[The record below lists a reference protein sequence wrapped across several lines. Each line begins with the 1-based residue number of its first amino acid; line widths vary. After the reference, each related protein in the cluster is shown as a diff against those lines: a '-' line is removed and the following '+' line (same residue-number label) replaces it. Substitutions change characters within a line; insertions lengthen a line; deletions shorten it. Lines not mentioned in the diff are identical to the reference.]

1 MENKNKVQ
9 NVEHVQNL
17 AKEFRLISDEMLEN
31 IECVESNLHERI
43 SSWSQELRKKV
54 YDVLDESDLL
64 ITATINDIELYS
76 ETENHLTFVRDKMH
90 NLSGILKII
99 GDDDSVVDKK
109 RKSEVFA
116 VSPIITSINSRDSR

>member
-64 ITATINDIELYS
+64 ITATVNDIELYS

-116 VSPIITSINSRDSR
+116 VSPIITSTNSRDSR

>member
-64 ITATINDIELYS
+64 ITATVNDIELYS

>member
-64 ITATINDIELYS
+64 ITATVHDIELYS

-116 VSPIITSINSRDSR
+116 VSPIITSTNSRDSR